1 MHGSAASRLV
11 ALSFAALGFA
21 AYAGEAPNAGKAA
34 SGSKPAAGGKAAMRQ
49 RCLAAVAESGKP
61 AAPKPSAENAYDAGP
76 GNYLF
81 EFKQPDGGSFFCQVC
96 DDNDDRTQ
104 CLSLGLQ
111 LSFRPAQGEQE
122 QLPAELDRKCV
133 TYLQKELGPRGS
145 IEINKSL
152 VSRIEVTPTHTDA
165 RWVYMMKLSM
175 DEYRCVI
182 RKSDGNFLVEKHNG
196 ADWKPIAA
204 GVMF

>member
-1 MHGSAASRLV
+1 MHASAFSRAPLALLFASV
-11 ALSFAALGFA
+11 FATAAL
-21 AYAGEAPNAGKAA
+21 AGEAPNASTG
-34 SGSKPAAGGKAAMRQ
+34 KPAGGGKAAMRQ
-49 RCLAAVAESGKP
+49 RCLAAVAASGHP
-61 AAPKPSAENAYDAGP
+61 AAPKPTSENAYDAGP

-96 DDNDDRTQ
+96 DDLDDDAT
-104 CLSLGLQ
+104 CPSLGLE
-111 LSFRPAQGEQE
+111 LSHRPAQGEQE
-122 QLPAELDRKCV
+122 KLPAELDRKCV
-133 TYLQKELGPRGS
+133 YYLQKELGPRGS
-145 IEINKSL
+145 LTINRSL
-152 VSRIEVTPTHTDA
+152 VERIKVTPSHTEQ
-165 RWVYMMKLSM
+165 RFVYLMNLSM